1 MKRFAL
7 TLSTVVSVLL
17 CPLAIAQAS
26 RAPAM
31 GQAQP
36 QAEREMETQMMRQQ
50 AQRPTS
56 TFDQIDTK
64 HLGYVTTTD
73 AKKDPWLSK
82 NFKHCDAN
90 GDGQVTRAEFTT
102 CAGNE

>member
-17 CPLAIAQAS
+17 CPLAIAQAG
-26 RAPAM
+26 RM

-36 QAEREMETQMMRQQ
+36 QAEQEMESQMMRQQ
-50 AQRPTS
+50 AQRPS
-56 TFDQIDTK
+56 GTFDQLDTK